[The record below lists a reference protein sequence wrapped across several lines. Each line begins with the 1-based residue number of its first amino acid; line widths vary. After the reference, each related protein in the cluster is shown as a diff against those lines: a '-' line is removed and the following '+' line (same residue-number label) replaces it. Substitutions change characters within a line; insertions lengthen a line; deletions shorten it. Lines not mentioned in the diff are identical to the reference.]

1 MASEAK
7 KSQEATTTAASVQ
20 INSGTKISDWSLA
33 EKHKVLEMIKCELS
47 KLKVSLSQLGVRQQQ
62 SAAAGGLVLQEIL
75 SQQQQIKDRYIL
87 LVKKQSELQV
97 RLITMLFSWPNLDI
111 LVRRKDVKGL
121 CLLRLVW
128 VVNKNESTEV
138 LTNV

>member
-62 SAAAGGLVLQEIL
+62 SAAAGGLALQEIL

-111 LVRRKDVKGL
+111 LVRRKDVKEL